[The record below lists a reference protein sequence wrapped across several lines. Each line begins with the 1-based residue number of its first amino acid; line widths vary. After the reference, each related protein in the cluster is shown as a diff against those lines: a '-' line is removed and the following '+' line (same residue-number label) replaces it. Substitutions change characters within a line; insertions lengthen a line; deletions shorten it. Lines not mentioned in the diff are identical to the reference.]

1 MIKIAILII
10 FLAVPIFAQEADSLD
25 RKISQ
30 QAAKRAMIFP
40 GGGQFYNGQPLKGG
54 LLIGLAAAAAYLYGD
69 YANKYKNYSGEDMSI
84 KEGFLKQRNKYG
96 WWIGFVYIYGLLDA
110 VVEAHLHPFR
120 SVMDE
125 DLEQLKEKDK
135 EQQ

>member
-25 RKISQ
+25 RKIPQ
-30 QAAKRAMIFP
+30 QAAKRALIFP

-96 WWIGFVYIYGLLDA
+96 
-110 VVEAHLHPFR
+110 
-120 SVMDE
+120 
-125 DLEQLKEKDK
+125 
-135 EQQ
+135 